1 MREGFWL
8 MSENLIKRE
17 GHKRVDLFPVL
28 KCGGALFYARNP
40 AQGKDSVA
48 PVATAERQQQKD
60 EVQKMALF

>member
-1 MREGFWL
+1 MREGFWP
-8 MSENLIKRE
+8 MNENLIKRE
-17 GHKRVDLFPVL
+17 GHKQVDLFPVL

-48 PVATAERQQQKD
+48 PVTTAERQRQKD

>member
-8 MSENLIKRE
+8 MNENLIKRE
-17 GHKRVDLFPVL
+17 GHKQVDLFPVL
-28 KCGGALFYARNP
+28 KCVVALFYARNP

-48 PVATAERQQQKD
+48 PVTTAERQRQKD